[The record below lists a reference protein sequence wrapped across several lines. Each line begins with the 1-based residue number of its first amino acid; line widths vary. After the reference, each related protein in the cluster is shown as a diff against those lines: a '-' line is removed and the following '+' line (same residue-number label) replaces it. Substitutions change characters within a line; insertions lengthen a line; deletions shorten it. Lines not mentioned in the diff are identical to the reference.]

1 MARKPEP
8 ATTGSVRM
16 GPISI
21 FTLVIVICL
30 AVMATLALTTARADT
45 ALAERQASFTAD
57 DYANECLGQ
66 AFLAE
71 VDAALASA
79 RAVSSGRS
87 FTRTVSGSAIIEML
101 CVKIWLTVHR
111 AWLSTFAHFTGWLGC
126 TTSAPVRDISAYA
139 ASGPEVCPW
148 QARNMASSPI
158 PSLNALTHSS
168 KGLGQEGS
176 LKRARTS
183 GRSYICA
190 QYPGFVRLTTRE
202 WRV

>member
-1 MARKPEP
+1 MARKPKS

-57 DYANECLGQ
+57 DYTNECLGQ

-79 RAVSSGRS
+79 RAAGLGPAEAAAALAEELDNLAARAKDTAAADGHTLQAQADGNAISVRVDAPSGRTLTIGLAVTS
-87 FTRTVSGSAIIEML
+87 NGELAISYW
-101 CVKIWLTVHR
+101 KP
-111 AWLSTFAHFTGWLGC
+111 STTW
-126 TTSAPVRDISAYA
+126 TEDTSDTLWMGA
-139 ASGPEVCPW
+139 
-148 QARNMASSPI
+148 
-158 PSLNALTHSS
+158 
-168 KGLGQEGS
+168 
-176 LKRARTS
+176 
-183 GRSYICA
+183 
-190 QYPGFVRLTTRE
+190 
-202 WRV
+202 

>member
-8 ATTGSVRM
+8 AATGSVRM

-79 RAVSSGRS
+79 RAAGLGPAEAAAALAEELDNLAARAKDTAAADGHTLQAQADGNAISVRVDAPSGRTLTIRLAVTS
-87 FTRTVSGSAIIEML
+87 NGELAISYW
-101 CVKIWLTVHR
+101 KP
-111 AWLSTFAHFTGWLGC
+111 STTW
-126 TTSAPVRDISAYA
+126 TEDTSDTLWMGA
-139 ASGPEVCPW
+139 
-148 QARNMASSPI
+148 
-158 PSLNALTHSS
+158 
-168 KGLGQEGS
+168 
-176 LKRARTS
+176 
-183 GRSYICA
+183 
-190 QYPGFVRLTTRE
+190 
-202 WRV
+202 